1 MLLALVDFIL
11 HFVYIHS
18 MFSHGDFGESYA
30 LLGLLVLTILAIYEW
45 LKIYLLYQLVCS
57 VANFTGCPIQNL
69 YPKPLYR
76 VYFFADTSFD
86 RSLQFWVDKY
96 CFQPW
101 SGTWLCEGVGIFL
114 TYFFV
119 WLSQGKKTLVP

>member
-57 VANFTGCPIQNL
+57 VANFDGCPIQNL

-76 VYFFADTSFD
+76 VYFSPI
-86 RSLQFWVDKY
+86 L
-96 CFQPW
+96 
-101 SGTWLCEGVGIFL
+101 
-114 TYFFV
+114 
-119 WLSQGKKTLVP
+119 LSTDHFNFGSTNIVSSRGRGPGSVKGSEYS